1 MSKNK
6 FATIFYGFLLLCLI
20 VFISACGSYTKTV
33 TVDSNRCYSVEI
45 VNNIG
50 EHILVPI
57 SDIETME
64 YLGSGW
70 FIWKKDNTGWWDVQI
85 VGYGKIEGC
94 E

>member
-6 FATIFYGFLLLCLI
+6 FATIFYGFLLFCLI
-20 VFISACGSYTKTV
+20 VFISAGGPHTKNV
-33 TVDSNRCYSVEI
+33 PVDSNRCYSVEI